1 MSTDLTWW
9 FFFLSFL
16 ILNNNN
22 NNQTVVLENTIMLRE
37 YLLETDYFFW
47 QPYIISE
54 WLETTT
60 SATQFSLWDNVKFW
74 SEFLRKHNENRISAI
89 SVCVYTHIWSQA
101 GLEGIWWQIN
111 IVWVNKIENCIIMAI
126 FSALWTL
133 NITRKIGRSTCY
145 LLGPLLRHKVVC
157 NLSC

>member
-22 NNQTVVLENTIMLRE
+22 NNHTVVLENTIMLE
-37 YLLETDYFFW
+37 STYLKLT
-47 QPYIISE
+47 ISSDNP
-54 WLETTT
+54 T
-60 SATQFSLWDNVKFW
+60 SFRSDWKRQRQLHNFRFEIMWNFGLNFSG
-74 SEFLRKHNENRISAI
+74 KHNENRISAI